1 MSARPRLGPAA
12 LVGLSAVVLTA
23 LIGYK
28 SWREH
33 QTALNIA
40 RAQTQ
45 SFASALEEQSR
56 QTLHRVAGTLRQAD
70 DVLAQLR
77 ALNVTDAA
85 EAGRRLAALL
95 PADRLIH
102 AFAVLDAGGRV
113 RVSTN
118 TVPREAAA
126 AGGVL
131 PDYHAPHARGAD
143 REVVFGAPRQL
154 SPQGDWL
161 LPMSRRITL
170 PGGAWDGV
178 IVAWVRPHYLQGFYD
193 TLIGGQDGIVALFL
207 TSGWAA
213 VTSPLDDAAM
223 RRNWSDAA
231 LFREHMPQWPTGTV
245 RGPTSH
251 DQMDRIYS
259 YRVLNEYPVVV
270 TFGLSSDAVL
280 AGWRRSAAWDGLLL
294 ALALAVLGGGAWTLA
309 RREQGRQEAERAQAQ
324 MHAAQEASHAKTEF
338 LARMSHELRTPLN
351 AVLGF
356 AQLLEDHARSWPQEP
371 RQHLRLLH
379 EGAQHLQA
387 LVSDVMDVA
396 SIEAGRL
403 DVARRPVPVVQ
414 VVESSVAMCAGA
426 AVAAGVRLQTR
437 LPSTPPEGNTITVTA
452 DATRLRQVLAN
463 LVSNGIKYNHPG
475 GQVVVTAVRIGERV
489 RIEVEDD
496 GLGMTDE
503 QQRQLFT
510 PYDRLGREGGTA
522 RGTGIGLVLV
532 RQLVTLMSGSLEIRS
547 EADRGTRV
555 TIELPFGGEALEPAI
570 LPSPLATGPQG
581 IGLVLYIEDEPVN
594 RLLVQETLRSCPGV
608 ELLLAETGHE
618 GLSLA
623 RERRPGL
630 VLLDMQ
636 LPDLDGPQVLAAL
649 RSDPA
654 TRHIPVAVLSASA
667 MSTDIAR
674 AQAAGAV
681 AYWTKPIDV
690 SALRAQVQRL
700 LAPAEV

>member
-1 MSARPRLGPAA
+1 MSGRSRLGPAA

-33 QTALNIA
+33 QTALNTA
-40 RAQTQ
+40 QAQTQ

-56 QTLHRVAGTLRQAD
+56 QTLHRVAGTLHQAD

-77 ALNVTDAA
+77 AMNVTDAA
-85 EAGRRLAALL
+85 EVGRRLAALL

-102 AFAVLDAGGRV
+102 AFAVLDVEGRV

-118 TVPREAAA
+118 SVPQEAAA
-126 AGGVL
+126 PGGAL

-143 REVVFGAPRQL
+143 REVVFGAPRHL

-170 PGGAWDGV
+170 PGGAWEGV
-178 IVAWVRPHYLQGFYD
+178 IVAWVRPQYLQGFYD
-193 TLIGGQDGIVALFL
+193 TLIVGQDGIVALFL

-213 VTSPLDDAAM
+213 VTSPPDDAAL

-231 LFREHMPQWPTGTV
+231 LFREHMPQWPTGTA
-245 RGPTSH
+245 RGPTWH
-251 DQMDRIYS
+251 DQIDHIYS

-270 TFGLSSDAVL
+270 TYGLSSDAVL
-280 AGWRRSAAWDGLLL
+280 AAWRRSAAWDGLLL

-356 AQLLEDHARSWPQEP
+356 AQLLEDHARSWSREP
-371 RQHLRLLH
+371 RQHLQMLH

-403 DVARRPVPVVQ
+403 EVARRPVPVAQ

-426 AVAAGVRLQTR
+426 AAAAGVRLVSQ
-437 LPSTPPEGNTITVTA
+437 LPDGHTIAVTA

-475 GQVVVTAVRIGERV
+475 GQVVVTAARVGDSV

-510 PYDRLGREGGTA
+510 PYDRLGREAGTT

-555 TIELPFGGEALEPAI
+555 TIELPFGGETLEPAV
-570 LPSPLATGPQG
+570 LPTPLVTGPQG
-581 IGLVLYIEDEPVN
+581 TGLVLYIEDEPVN
-594 RLLVQETLRSCPGV
+594 RLLVQETLRTCSGV
-608 ELLLAETGHE
+608 ELLLAESGHE

-649 RSDPA
+649 RSHPA
-654 TRHIPVAVLSASA
+654 TCHIPVAVLSASA

-690 SALRAQVQRL
+690 SALRADVQRL
-700 LAPAEV
+700 LAPGQG